1 MWNFHKGSGPGQRR
15 ESQIKCKFCL
25 KTHEKKKE
33 SCFAWNK
40 SYNACGIS
48 NHFSGSSVC
57 RGKKKTG
64 SGVVHT
70 VEEFSDEDHY
80 FFHSESPNTV
90 HRKIFASMQL
100 RDEQIQFQLDCG
112 ATVNIVPLDNYQQV
126 LHDPSLS
133 RLQPTNK
140 TLRMFNQT
148 ELKPLGTVKI
158 ETLNPKTE
166 EVRFL
171 EYVVVNEGHTAIL
184 GAQAIQHFQ
193 LMSVNSDNIMSVAD
207 APSVPPAQPNLIREF
222 DDVFQGEGLLQEKLH
237 LEVDKTVNPVVLPV
251 RKVPFALK
259 EPLKRELDRLVA
271 KGILVPVEVRTD

>member
-1 MWNFHKGSGPGQRR
+1 M
-15 ESQIKCKFCL
+15 
-25 KTHEKKKE
+25 
-33 SCFAWNK
+33 
-40 SYNACGIS
+40 
-48 NHFSGSSVC
+48 
-57 RGKKKTG
+57 
-64 SGVVHT
+64 VHT
-70 VEEFSDEDHY
+70 VEEFSDEDDY
-80 FFHSESPNTV
+80 FFHIESPNTV

-112 ATVNIVPLDNYQQV
+112 ATVNIVLLDNYQQV
-126 LHDPSLS
+126 FHDPSLS

-193 LMSVNSDNIMSVAD
+193 LMSVK
-207 APSVPPAQPNLIREF
+207 Q
-222 DDVFQGEGLLQEKLH
+222 
-237 LEVDKTVNPVVLPV
+237 
-251 RKVPFALK
+251 
-259 EPLKRELDRLVA
+259 
-271 KGILVPVEVRTD
+271 

>member
-1 MWNFHKGSGPGQRR
+1 M
-15 ESQIKCKFCL
+15 L
-25 KTHEKKKE
+25 
-33 SCFAWNK
+33 
-40 SYNACGIS
+40 
-48 NHFSGSSVC
+48 
-57 RGKKKTG
+57 
-64 SGVVHT
+64 
-70 VEEFSDEDHY
+70 
-80 FFHSESPNTV
+80 
-90 HRKIFASMQL
+90 L

-112 ATVNIVPLDNYQQV
+112 ATVNILPLANYQQV
-126 LHDPSLS
+126 FHDPSLS

-148 ELKPLGTVKI
+148 ELKPLG
-158 ETLNPKTE
+158 TLNPKTE

-184 GAQAIQHFQ
+184 GAQAIQYFQ

-222 DDVFQGEGLLQEKLH
+222 DDVIQGEGLLQEKLH

-271 KGILVPVEVRTD
+271 KGILVPVEVPTDWVSSMVVASKRNGKNRSTSP

>member
-1 MWNFHKGSGPGQRR
+1 M
-15 ESQIKCKFCL
+15 L
-25 KTHEKKKE
+25 
-33 SCFAWNK
+33 
-40 SYNACGIS
+40 
-48 NHFSGSSVC
+48 
-57 RGKKKTG
+57 
-64 SGVVHT
+64 
-70 VEEFSDEDHY
+70 
-80 FFHSESPNTV
+80 
-90 HRKIFASMQL
+90 L

-112 ATVNIVPLDNYQQV
+112 ATVNILPLANYQQV
-126 LHDPSLS
+126 FHDPSLS

-148 ELKPLGTVKI
+148 ELKPLG
-158 ETLNPKTE
+158 TLNPKTE

-184 GAQAIQHFQ
+184 GAQAIQYFQ

-222 DDVFQGEGLLQEKLH
+222 DDVIQGEGLLQEKLH

-251 RKVPFALK
+251 HKVPFALK

-271 KGILVPVEVRTD
+271 KGILVPVEVPTDWVSSMVVASKRNGKNRSTRP